1 MASKEHGLLSIE
13 ALMSRIGIDHQ
24 CITVNVPFMWKLLS
38 FRAFV
43 GVLGVAMP
51 AVLSGF
57 GAVNCPYTNLNF
69 FLHKTDP
76 VAMIFCLALFK
87 STMCAMG

>member
-13 ALMSRIGIDHQ
+13 ALMSRIGTDHQ
-24 CITVNVPFMWKLLS
+24 CITVNIPCGNRFHFCAS
-38 FRAFV
+38 V
-43 GVLGVAMP
+43 GVLGVAML

-87 STMCAMG
+87 STMCTMG